1 MQESE
6 VDMADDETEAEKR
19 LADLKEKYRHL
30 LQVISLRGNLRLS
43 RPIFAGPKLSLVL
56 ACYWAHRVGHY
67 PC

>member
-1 MQESE
+1 LYADNGAMQESE

-43 RPIFAGPKLSLVL
+43 RPIFAGPKL
-56 ACYWAHRVGHY
+56 C
-67 PC
+67 

>member
-43 RPIFAGPKLSLVL
+43 RPIFAGPKL
-56 ACYWAHRVGHY
+56 C
-67 PC
+67 